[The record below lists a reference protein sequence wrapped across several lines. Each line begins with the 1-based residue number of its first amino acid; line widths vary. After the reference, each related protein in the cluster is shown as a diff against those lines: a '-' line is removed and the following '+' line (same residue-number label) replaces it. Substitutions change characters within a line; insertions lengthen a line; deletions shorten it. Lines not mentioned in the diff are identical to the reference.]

1 MVHNTKHPNYATSQA
16 NHANPVQKQQQA
28 NPINPVQRQNQGAME
43 TPLTENFNTV
53 MEQFRNQLLHSFDV
67 NKNGSMEKKEFSEAI
82 KGLSKVTGNTDK
94 AFDAIDTNKDGKVD
108 GDELLKVLDD
118 AAPLLA
124 KQFLNT
130 PNPYNGA
137 PTTPI
142 AAVMPNPYNAP
153 QPPVALNAQ
162 QSNQLQNLLSSY
174 GNNPMAKNNNQG

>member
-1 MVHNTKHPNYATSQA
+1 
-16 NHANPVQKQQQA
+16 
-28 NPINPVQRQNQGAME
+28 ME

-67 NKNGSMEKKEFSEAI
+67 NKNGSMDKKEFSQAI
-82 KGLSKVTGNTDK
+82 KGLSKVTANSDK

-108 GDELLKVLDD
+108 GDELLKVLDE

-130 PNPYNGA
+130 PNPYTNA
-137 PTTPI
+137 PAAPI
-142 AAVMPNPYNAP
+142 SAATQYPYNAAPAAVMPNVYNTP
-153 QPPVALNAQ
+153 QPAAAPNAQ

-174 GNNPMAKNNNQG
+174 GSNPMAKNNNQG